1 MDEVEGNTR
10 IYKER
15 SVETKYIPWNKQ
27 RQDRE
32 DNGDQYSG
40 SGLLLR
46 GEEDTHTHIYRGAFI
61 ALHFFFWCVCV
72 CVCVCAR
79 L

>member
-46 GEEDTHTHIYRGAFI
+46 GEEDTHTHIYI
-61 ALHFFFWCVCV
+61 
-72 CVCVCAR
+72 
-79 L
+79 